1 MAAVVTR
8 PRPLTLAT
16 TILSWADLMAEPPE
30 PPPVLR
36 PGLPVIGVT
45 VLAGPPKAGK
55 TLLASQWAL
64 ETGRRTLL
72 VELEGDLRGL
82 SYRLRTQALGLGL
95 TDPPVSVMH
104 RQRLRLDDRD
114 SVRKLYE
121 LTAGYEL
128 VVIDPLNRAHSA
140 DENRPTEMTR
150 VMDGL
155 ASIAYGQQTAVL
167 AIHHLSKPSA
177 ERRGDPWDRF
187 RGASSIR
194 SGTDANLILD
204 GLGDRMR
211 LVGEFRD
218 AEPLSEWLELDRLS
232 LTFRSVG
239 APDAPA
245 KVDPIEL
252 RAYVEE
258 RGQVRGQDIAERFG
272 VSRNTAFAALRA
284 LGCDEFA
291 GVRGALTF
299 TLRTGQ

>member
-1 MAAVVTR
+1 MEALVTPLRAVTGPTV
-8 PRPLTLAT
+8 
-16 TILSWADLMAEPPE
+16 LSWADLMAEPAI

-36 PGLPVIGVT
+36 PGVPVIGVT

-64 ETGRRTLL
+64 EAGRRTLL

-82 SYRLRTQALGLGL
+82 SYRLRTQAAALGL

-104 RQRLRLDDRD
+104 RQRLRLDDQAA
-114 SVRKLYE
+114 VRKLYDM
-121 LTAGYEL
+121 TGGYDL
-128 VVIDPLNRAHSA
+128 IVIDPLNRAHSA

-155 ASIAYGQQTAVL
+155 ASIAYGRQTAVL

-204 GLGDRMR
+204 GSGDRMR

-218 AEPLSEWLELDRLS
+218 AEPLSEWLELDRTS
-232 LTFRSVG
+232 LTFRTVG

-245 KVDPIEL
+245 KIDPTAL
-252 RAYVEE
+252 RQYVIE
-258 RGQVRGQDIAERFG
+258 RGQVRAQEVAVQFG
-272 VSRNTAFAALRA
+272 ASKNTAFDALRA
-284 LGCDEFA
+284 IGCDEFA
-291 GVRGALTF
+291 GVRGALSF

>member
-1 MAAVVTR
+1 MAAVVTL
-8 PRPLTLAT
+8 PRPTA
-16 TILSWADLMAEPPE
+16 IAPAVLSWADLMAEPAE

-36 PGLPVIGVT
+36 PGVPVIGVT

-82 SYRLRTQALGLGL
+82 SYRLRTQAAAIGLL
-95 TDPPVSVMH
+95 DPPVSVMH

-121 LTAGYEL
+121 LTADYEL
-128 VVIDPLNRAHSA
+128 IVIDPLNRAHSA

-155 ASIAYGQQTAVL
+155 ASIAYGRQTAVL
-167 AIHHLSKPSA
+167 AIHHLSKPSV

-204 GLGDRMR
+204 GQGDRMR

-218 AEPLSEWLELDRLS
+218 AEPLSEWLELDRVS

-245 KVDPIEL
+245 KIDPTAL
-252 RAYVEE
+252 RAYVVE
-258 RGQVRGQDIAERFG
+258 RGQVRAQEVATHFG
-272 VSRNTAFAALRA
+272 ASKNTAFDALRA
-284 LGCDEFA
+284 IGCDEFS
-291 GVRGALTF
+291 GVRNALTF